1 MIQKTSKNSVTK
13 LEEFL
18 DKNKHVKEEEE
29 VESTSSPPFNTLEER
44 WGLLWDNEMIKD
56 PTKNC

>member
-18 DKNKHVKEEEE
+18 DKNKHVKEGEE
-29 VESTSSPPFNTLEER
+29 VESTSSPLFNTVEE
-44 WGLLWDNEMIKD
+44 G
-56 PTKNC
+56 